1 MTGRL
6 RIKIGAEEHILN
18 KEDSIYFD
26 STVQHSYSNASRSA
40 CTGDRGDDT
49 VEKASNTCQ
58 HF

>member
-1 MTGRL
+1 MTGKL

-40 CTGDRGDDT
+40 CTGI
-49 VEKASNTCQ
+49 V
-58 HF
+58 